1 MENQN
6 KKNIPAQPE
15 FSGESSLEYNMGEK
29 DSKQKNRVK
38 EILEYAE
45 SLTLVFAVML
55 LIFTFIARPA
65 TVDGTSMLPTLEDQE
80 RLVIS
85 NLFYEP
91 KAGDIVVLCGE
102 ADKEEGR
109 TLIKRIIATEG
120 QTVDIDFEAG
130 EVYVDGEKLSE
141 PYILEP
147 TYLDEGIEFPLTVPE
162 GEIFVMGDNR
172 NGSRDSRST
181 TIGTVKEEYIVG
193 RTLFRFFPFD
203 RFGKIGD
210 TGRLNIV
217 SAEE

>member
-1 MENQN
+1 MDTPNQKQTEQDTKETVKADAQQ
-6 KKNIPAQPE
+6 KKKKRL
-15 FSGESSLEYNMGEK
+15 GEA
-29 DSKQKNRVK
+29 
-38 EILEYAE
+38 LEYAE
-45 SLTLVFAVML
+45 SLSIVFTVML

-65 TVDGTSMLPTLEDQE
+65 TVDGSSMLPTLENGE
-80 RLVIS
+80 RLIIS

-102 ADKEEGR
+102 ADGEDGKN
-109 TLIKRIIATEG
+109 LVKRIVATEG

-130 EVYVDGEKLSE
+130 DVYIDGEIISE

-147 TYLDEGIEFPLTVPE
+147 TYLEEGTQFPLTVPE

-172 NGSRDSRST
+172 NGSRDSRSESV
-181 TIGTVKEEYIVG
+181 GTVKEEYIVG
-193 RTLFRFFPFD
+193 RALFRVFPFD
-203 RFGKIGD
+203 RFGKIEN